1 MKPQIL
7 YSRNHLYFIGL
18 IFCGLLFAFYD
29 KYYTNLIHEN
39 GIEMQKII
47 INSSCRPYSKLSSS
61 ITIKH
66 NGRTYITKI
75 DSKKCLD
82 YPKYSKI
89 NLLYYKETEKF
100 YYKYENFDGNKNI
113 KIISFILIISLVPWS
128 RILNNLESKK
138 KNGT

>member
-1 MKPQIL
+1 MKPQKL
-7 YSRNHLYFIGL
+7 YSRNHLYFIAM
-18 IFCGLLFAFYD
+18 IFCGLLYAFYD
-29 KYYTNLIHEN
+29 KYEKNLIYEN

-47 INSSCRPYSKLSSS
+47 INNSCRPYSKLSSS
-61 ITIKH
+61 ITIEH

-89 NLLYYKETEKF
+89 NLLYYQKTDKF

-113 KIISFILIISLVPWS
+113 KIICFILIISLVPWS
-128 RILNNLESKK
+128 KILKNLELKM